1 MAVDPSHEF
10 KMASISAERVELLVN
25 QLKNRMMLVTDETK
39 RHLQSHGVMPIGVN
53 PGILRADGCCKP
65 DGGTCCVNKKVAFNE
80 IGE

>member
-1 MAVDPSHEF
+1 MS
-10 KMASISAERVELLVN
+10 
-25 QLKNRMMLVTDETK
+25 QLKIRLMLVTDETK
-39 RHLQSHGVMPIGVN
+39 RHLQSHGVMPIGAN